1 MKTIVVSLGGSILV
15 PSLDSHHIQE
25 YAAILL
31 ELASRYR
38 IFVVAG
44 GGGEARRYIATARG
58 LGIDEATADDIGIL
72 VTRLNASLMAG
83 ALGEAAYPRVAENY
97 QEAQA
102 FAESGKI
109 VIMGGVTAGQ
119 TTDAVAA
126 VLSEY
131 THAAALFNV
140 TSVDGIYSADPRKDP
155 RAVRHDHLTP
165 AQLLKVIGKTQ
176 LAAGSNI
183 VFDIVA
189 AKVIER
195 SRIPLFVLDGRDPA
209 TFRDALME
217 GKFKGTVVCE
227 ETPVTL
233 PL

>member
-1 MKTIVVSLGGSILV
+1 MRTIVVSLGGSILV
-15 PSLDSHHIQE
+15 PSLDSHHIRE
-25 YAAILL
+25 YATILL

-38 IFVVAG
+38 IFLVAG
-44 GGGEARRYIATARG
+44 GGGEARKYIAAARA
-58 LGIDEATADDIGIL
+58 LGIDEATSDDIGIL

-97 QEAQA
+97 QEAQEYA
-102 FAESGKI
+102 QSGKI
-109 VIMGGVTAGQ
+109 VVMGGVIAGQ

-155 RAVRHDHLTP
+155 RAVRYAHLTP
-165 AQLLKVIGKTQ
+165 AQLLEVIGKSQ
-176 LAAGSNI
+176 LVAGSNI

-195 SRIPLFVLDGRDPA
+195 SGIPLFVLDGRNPA
-209 TFRDALME
+209 SFRNALME
-217 GKFKGTVVCE
+217 GTFTGTIVCE
-227 ETPVTL
+227 GNPLQL

>member
-15 PSLDSHHIQE
+15 TSLDSHHIRE

-38 IFVVAG
+38 IFVVVG
-44 GGGEARRYIATARG
+44 GGGEARRYIGAARA
-58 LGIDEATADDIGIL
+58 LGINEATSDDIGIL

-83 ALGEAAYPRVAENY
+83 ALGEAAYPRVAGSY
-97 QEAQA
+97 HEAQA

-109 VIMGGVTAGQ
+109 VVMGGVTAGQ

-126 VLSEY
+126 VISEY
-131 THAAALFNV
+131 TRAAALFNV

-155 RAVRHDHLTP
+155 RAKRHDHLTP
-165 AQLLKVIGKTQ
+165 TQLLEVIGKTQ

-195 SRIPLFVLDGRDPA
+195 SGIPLFVLDGRDPA
-209 TFRDALME
+209 AFRNALIEGTFR
-217 GKFKGTVVCE
+217 GTVVCE
-227 ETPVTL
+227 GIPLTL

>member
-15 PSLDSHHIQE
+15 PSLDSHHIRE
-25 YAAILL
+25 YATILL

-38 IFVVAG
+38 VFVVAG
-44 GGGEARRYIATARG
+44 GGGEARRYIAAARA
-58 LGIDEATADDIGIL
+58 LSIDEATSDDIGIL
-72 VTRLNASLMAG
+72 VTRLNASLLAG
-83 ALGEAAYPRVAENY
+83 ALGDAAYPRVAQDY
-97 QEAQA
+97 RQAQA
-102 FAESGKI
+102 YAESGKI
-109 VIMGGVTAGQ
+109 VVMGGVIAGQ

-155 RAVRHDHLTP
+155 RAVRHAQLTP
-165 AQLLKVIGKTQ
+165 AQLLEVIGKSQ
-176 LAAGSNI
+176 LVAGSNI

-195 SRIPLFVLDGRDPA
+195 SGVPLFVLDGRDPA
-209 TFRDALME
+209 TFRKALME
-217 GKFKGTVVCE
+217 GTFNGTVVCE
-227 ETPVTL
+227 GTPRQL

>member
-15 PSLDSHHIQE
+15 PSLDSHLIRE
-25 YAAILL
+25 YATILL
-31 ELASRYR
+31 ELSSRYR
-38 IFVVAG
+38 MFVVAG
-44 GGGEARRYIATARG
+44 GGGDARRYIAAARG
-58 LGIDEATADDIGIL
+58 LGIDEATSDDIGIL

-83 ALGEAAYPRVAENY
+83 ALGDAAYPQVARDY
-97 QEAQA
+97 REAQA
-102 FAESGKI
+102 YAESGKI
-109 VIMGGVTAGQ
+109 VVMGGVTAGQ

-140 TSVDGIYSADPRKDP
+140 TSVDGIYSADPRTNPD
-155 RAVRHDHLTP
+155 AVRHAHLTP
-165 AQLLKVIGKTQ
+165 VGLLEVIGKQQ
-176 LAAGSNI
+176 LVAGSNI

-195 SRIPLFVLDGRDPA
+195 SGIPLFVLDGRDPTA
-209 TFRDALME
+209 FRNALID
-217 GKFKGTVVCE
+217 GKFRGTVVCE
-227 ETPVTL
+227 GTPLRL

>member
-15 PSLDSHHIQE
+15 PSLDSHHIPE
-25 YAAILL
+25 YAIIFQ

-38 IFVVAG
+38 IFLVVG
-44 GGGEARRYIATARG
+44 GGGEARRFIAAARS
-58 LGIDEATADDIGIL
+58 LGIDEAASDDIGIL

-83 ALGEAAYPRVAENY
+83 ALGKAAYPRVAENY
-97 QEAQA
+97 REAQEY
-102 FAESGKI
+102 AESGKI
-109 VIMGGVTAGQ
+109 VVMGGVIAGQ

-131 THAAALFNV
+131 TRAAALFNV

-155 RAVRHDHLTP
+155 RAVRHSHLTP
-165 AQLLKVIGKTQ
+165 AQLLEVIGKNQ
-176 LAAGSNI
+176 LSAGSNI

-195 SRIPLFVLDGRDPA
+195 SGIPLVVLDGRDPT

-217 GKFKGTVVCE
+217 GKLDGTVVCE
-227 ETPVTL
+227 GTPLTL

>member
-15 PSLDSHHIQE
+15 PSLDSHHIPE
-25 YAAILL
+25 YATIFL

-38 IFVVAG
+38 VFLVVG
-44 GGGEARRYIATARG
+44 GGGEARRFIAAARS
-58 LGIDEATADDIGIL
+58 LGIDEATSDDIGIL

-97 QEAQA
+97 REAQEY
-102 FAESGKI
+102 AESGKI
-109 VIMGGVTAGQ
+109 VVMGGVIAGQ

-155 RAVRHDHLTP
+155 KAVRHKHLTP
-165 AQLLKVIGKTQ
+165 AQLLEVIGKNQ
-176 LAAGSNI
+176 LSAGSNI

-195 SRIPLFVLDGRDPA
+195 SGIPLLVLDGRDPV
-209 TFRDALME
+209 TFRDALMD
-217 GKFKGTVVCE
+217 GKFHGTVVCE
-227 ETPVTL
+227 GPPIEL